1 MRNRGAGERRGSRLR
16 RCSALARRDDI
27 PLCESVNC
35 APTKC
40 CVWPVLAPAE
50 GIVRAGAGLRG
61 RWFCRGGLPRFTPDF
76 AVLLEC
82 FAFGSRLSFFLCQEK
97 RDGLRCLAFLFRGS
111 RSPSCVLA
119 VSVRL
124 SAFVSSLRVWI
135 FFYGDLDGLPGCGG
149 RGTGLAARPL
159 CVFAQPHW
167 RCCAFRGEYAGAAR
181 PRLRQRVECGSGTA
195 ASLDSLH
202 LIRGVGAFYAA
213 GTVREHSAVSWRC
226 RQLPR
231 RRLSASSPRA
241 GTAPRPDNTPQP
253 FRRRCTPHAQPA
265 RRRGSATAQRPRRT
279 ARLP

>member
-1 MRNRGAGERRGSRLR
+1 MFRSY
-16 RCSALARRDDI
+16 SAVGRD
-27 PLCESVNC
+27 
-35 APTKC
+35 
-40 CVWPVLAPAE
+40 
-50 GIVRAGAGLRG
+50 RH
-61 RWFCRGGLPRFTPDF
+61 
-76 AVLLEC
+76 
-82 FAFGSRLSFFLCQEK
+82 
-97 RDGLRCLAFLFRGS
+97 
-111 RSPSCVLA
+111 SCVLGCRA
-119 VSVRL
+119 VIGLCWFTSG
-124 SAFVSSLRVWI
+124 LRVFWRRSRR
-135 FFYGDLDGLPGCGG
+135 GNEGT
-149 RGTGLAARPL
+149 RGTGERSRRRGRVRFCVNTLALSCFPRGVRWGLNVEAALRP
-159 CVFAQPHW
+159 P
-167 RCCAFRGEYAGAAR
+167 
-181 PRLRQRVECGSGTA
+181 PNLRQRVECGSGTA